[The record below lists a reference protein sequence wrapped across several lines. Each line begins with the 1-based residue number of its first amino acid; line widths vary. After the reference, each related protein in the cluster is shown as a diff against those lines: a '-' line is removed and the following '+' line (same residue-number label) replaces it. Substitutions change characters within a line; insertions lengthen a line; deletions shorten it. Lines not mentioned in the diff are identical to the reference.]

1 LQTIDRSSDSFLAY
15 AEVEDLRRLV
25 VVRTRPLTG
34 DAGPTRLDELTSAE
48 IADWFHRDPRLLL
61 PVGSCTQHGPFLPV
75 GTDNQITESLA
86 RAVCRRTG
94 ILLAPLLPFGVASRA
109 DLALAGTAGLE
120 RKTLHR
126 VLNELVESWDRQ
138 GLEEITL
145 LTGNGN
151 VRHIQ
156 AMAMVLAKAVRV
168 RSVDTRAIDV
178 SRFLDSGV
186 TDHAGEFDTSLMLHL
201 APDLVRGPP
210 ADQDHP
216 FAATEKKGRLIYEFL
231 VDCIVDRLDA

>member
-1 LQTIDRSSDSFLAY
+1 M
-15 AEVEDLRRLV
+15 
-25 VVRTRPLTG
+25 VVRTETQTG
-34 DAGPTRLDELTSAE
+34 DAGPTRLDELTTSE

-61 PVGSCTQHGPFLPV
+61 PVGSCTQHGPHLPV

-86 RAVCRRTG
+86 RAVCVRTG
-94 ILLAPLLPFGVASRA
+94 ILLAPLLPYGVASRE
-109 DLALAGTAGLE
+109 DLDLAGTAGLE

-126 VLNELVESWDRQ
+126 VLNEIVESWERQ

-156 AMAMVLAKAVRV
+156 AMAMVLAKTVRV

-178 SRFLDSGV
+178 SRFLDSGA
-186 TDHAGEFDTSLMLHL
+186 TDHAGEFDTSMMLHL
-201 APDLVRGPP
+201 APDLVR
-210 ADQDHP
+210 Q
-216 FAATEKKGRLIYEFL
+216 AATDTGCPSNASEQKGSQIYEYL
-231 VDCIVDRLDA
+231 VDCMVDRLGA

>member
-1 LQTIDRSSDSFLAY
+1 
-15 AEVEDLRRLV
+15 V
-25 VVRTRPLTG
+25 VVRTETQTG
-34 DAGPTRLDELTSAE
+34 DAGPTRLDELTTSE

-61 PVGSCTQHGPFLPV
+61 PVGSCTQHGPHLPV

-86 RAVCRRTG
+86 HAVCIRTG
-94 ILLAPLLPFGVASRA
+94 ILLAPLLPYGVASRE
-109 DLALAGTAGLE
+109 DLDLAGTAGLE

-126 VLNELVESWDRQ
+126 VLNEIVESWERQ

-156 AMAMVLAKAVRV
+156 AMAMVLAKTVRV

-178 SRFLDSGV
+178 SPFLDSGA
-186 TDHAGEFDTSLMLHL
+186 TDHAGEFDTSMMLHL
-201 APDLVRGPP
+201 APNLVRR
-210 ADQDHP
+210 
-216 FAATEKKGRLIYEFL
+216 AATDPGFPSNASEQKGSQIYEYL
-231 VDCIVDRLDA
+231 VDCMVDRLGA

>member
-1 LQTIDRSSDSFLAY
+1 VQTRLQ
-15 AEVEDLRRLV
+15 
-25 VVRTRPLTG
+25 TG
-34 DAGPTRLDELTSAE
+34 DAGPTRLDELTSVE
-48 IADWFHRDPRLLL
+48 IADWFRRNPRLLL
-61 PVGSCTQHGPFLPV
+61 PVGSCTQHGLHLPV
-75 GTDNQITESLA
+75 GTDNQITECLA
-86 RAVCRRTG
+86 QAVCSRTG
-94 ILLAPLLPFGVASRA
+94 ILLAPLLPYGVASSK
-109 DLALAGTAGLE
+109 DLELAGTAGLE

-126 VLNELVESWDRQ
+126 VLNELVESWERQ

-201 APDLVRGPP
+201 APDLVRKAPT
-210 ADQDHP
+210 DQSGQTT
-216 FAATEKKGRLIYEFL
+216 ATEQKGLLIYEFL

>member
-1 LQTIDRSSDSFLAY
+1 VQTRLQ
-15 AEVEDLRRLV
+15 
-25 VVRTRPLTG
+25 TG
-34 DAGPTRLDELTSAE
+34 DAGPTRLDELTSVE
-48 IADWFHRDPRLLL
+48 IADWFRRNPRLLL
-61 PVGSCTQHGPFLPV
+61 PVGSCTQHGLHLPV
-75 GTDNQITESLA
+75 GTDNQITECLA
-86 RAVCRRTG
+86 QAVCSRTG
-94 ILLAPLLPFGVASRA
+94 ILLAPLLPYGVASSK
-109 DLALAGTAGLE
+109 DLELAGTAGLE

-126 VLNELVESWDRQ
+126 VLNELVESWERQ

-201 APDLVRGPP
+201 APNLVRKAPT
-210 ADQDHP
+210 DQISP
-216 FAATEKKGRLIYEFL
+216 STATEQKGLLIYEFL

>member
-1 LQTIDRSSDSFLAY
+1 MQTRLQ
-15 AEVEDLRRLV
+15 
-25 VVRTRPLTG
+25 TG
-34 DAGPTRLDELTSAE
+34 DAGPTRLDELTSVE
-48 IADWFHRDPRLLL
+48 IADWFRRNPRLLL
-61 PVGSCTQHGPFLPV
+61 PVGSCTQHGLHLPV
-75 GTDNQITESLA
+75 GTDNQITECLA
-86 RAVCRRTG
+86 QAVCSRTG
-94 ILLAPLLPFGVASRA
+94 ILLAPLLPYGVASSK
-109 DLALAGTAGLE
+109 DLELAGTAGLE

-126 VLNELVESWDRQ
+126 VLNELVESWERQ

-201 APDLVRGPP
+201 APDLVRKAPT
-210 ADQDHP
+210 DQSGQTT
-216 FAATEKKGRLIYEFL
+216 ATEQKGLLIYEFL

>member
-1 LQTIDRSSDSFLAY
+1 VQ
-15 AEVEDLRRLV
+15 
-25 VVRTRPLTG
+25 TRPQTG
-34 DAGPTRLDELTSAE
+34 DAGPTRLDELTSVE
-48 IADWFHRDPRLLL
+48 IADRFRRNPRLLL
-61 PVGSCTQHGPFLPV
+61 PVGSCTQHGPHLPV
-75 GTDNQITESLA
+75 GTDNQITECLA
-86 RAVCRRTG
+86 EAVCSRTG
-94 ILLAPLLPFGVASRA
+94 ILLAPLLPYGVASSK
-109 DLALAGTAGLE
+109 DLELAGTAGLE

-126 VLNELVESWDRQ
+126 VLNELVESWERQ

-178 SRFLDSGV
+178 SRFLDSGA

-201 APDLVRGPP
+201 APDLVRKAPTNQIGPST
-210 ADQDHP
+210 
-216 FAATEKKGRLIYEFL
+216 ATEQKGLLIYEYL

>member
-1 LQTIDRSSDSFLAY
+1 MQTRLQ
-15 AEVEDLRRLV
+15 
-25 VVRTRPLTG
+25 TG
-34 DAGPTRLDELTSAE
+34 DAGPTRLDELTSVE
-48 IADWFHRDPRLLL
+48 IADWFRRNPRLLL
-61 PVGSCTQHGPFLPV
+61 PVGSCTQHGLHLPV
-75 GTDNQITESLA
+75 GTDNQITECLA
-86 RAVCRRTG
+86 QAVCSRTG
-94 ILLAPLLPFGVASRA
+94 ILLAPLLPYGVASSK
-109 DLALAGTAGLE
+109 DLELAGTAGLE

-126 VLNELVESWDRQ
+126 VLNELVESWERQ

-201 APDLVRGPP
+201 APNLVRKAPT
-210 ADQDHP
+210 DQISP
-216 FAATEKKGRLIYEFL
+216 STATEQKGLLIYEFL

>member
-1 LQTIDRSSDSFLAY
+1 MQTKLQ
-15 AEVEDLRRLV
+15 
-25 VVRTRPLTG
+25 TG
-34 DAGPTRLDELTSAE
+34 DAGPTRLDELTSGE
-48 IADWFHRDPRLLL
+48 IAGWFRRDPRLLL
-61 PVGSCTQHGPFLPV
+61 PVGSCTQHGPHLPV

-86 RAVCRRTG
+86 RAVCSRTG
-94 ILLAPLLPFGVASRA
+94 ILLAPLLPFGVASRK
-109 DLALAGTAGLE
+109 DLDLAGTAGLE

-126 VLNELVESWDRQ
+126 VLNELVESWERQ

-156 AMAMVLAKAVRV
+156 AMAMVLSKAVRV

-201 APDLVRGPP
+201 APHLVRRAPVHDDGPST
-210 ADQDHP
+210 
-216 FAATEKKGRLIYEFL
+216 ATEQKGLLIYEFL